1 MEMTM
6 GQMHPNILFITT
18 DEQRFDCLGCYG
30 NPVIRT
36 PNMDRIAREGVRFA
50 RGYVQ
55 NPMCMPSR
63 MALMTGRYCSEQGVN
78 INCVGLPEHEQTR
91 TFMQVLRD
99 AGYTTAAIGKMHM
112 MPKWGPFG
120 FTYLDL
126 VEGKAD
132 ENNQYIDYLKAK
144 GLNGKQHEA
153 KGEPGLFG
161 THTNSLALEDTID
174 AFVGRR
180 ATQWLADREEE
191 SPFFLWVS
199 FSNPHFPF
207 DPPEPYDTMY
217 NPEKVPAPVWRED
230 EMSTKPT
237 QRQLQ
242 EERGY
247 DKATE
252 ADLRRMIAHTY
263 GNITL
268 VDDQIGEL
276 LKVVEEKG
284 LLDHTLIAFTSDHGD
299 HLGDH
304 RLLHKSGV
312 TFYDISVRVPYLI
325 RYPARFPEGV
335 VCEAIVESIDLP
347 ATFLDAAGVEAPQTM
362 QGRSLVGLAEGKLTN
377 WREDAFSEIDLHMN
391 PQMHAPHDPGSRDY
405 VAMICTSE
413 WKYIHFPNLGIG
425 ELYDLVADP
434 KELTNLFYDPAF
446 QHRVAE
452 MRLRLLNR
460 FMANQRPFV
469 GESTDTFRQHYRA
482 DHRPPRPIPGVTYAS
497 GNSSNATEEA
507 RYGRDQ

>member
-1 MEMTM
+1 MT
-6 GQMHPNILFITT
+6 QIRPNILFITT
-18 DEQRFDCLGCYG
+18 DEQRFDCMGCYG
-30 NPVIRT
+30 NALIRT
-36 PNMDRIAREGVRFA
+36 PNMDRIAQEGVRFE

-63 MALMTGRYCSEQGVN
+63 MSLMTGRYCSEHGVN
-78 INCVGLPEHEQTR
+78 INCVGLPEHEQAQ
-91 TFMQVLRD
+91 TFMQSLKD

-132 ENNQYIDYLKAK
+132 ENNQYTDYLQAK
-144 GLNGKQHEA
+144 GLSGKQHEA
-153 KGEPGLFG
+153 KGDPNPSETR
-161 THTNSLALEDTID
+161 THALPAEDTID
-174 AFVGRR
+174 GFVGRR
-180 ATQWLADREEE
+180 ATRWLADQQDK

-217 NPEKVPAPVWRED
+217 DPDEVPAPVWREY
-230 EMSTKPT
+230 EMAAKPT

-242 EERGY
+242 QERGY
-247 DKATE
+247 DKVTE
-252 ADLRRMIAHTY
+252 AELRRMIAHTY

-268 VDDQIGEL
+268 VDDLVGEIL
-276 LKVVEEKG
+276 DVVETKG
-284 LLDHTLIAFTSDHGD
+284 LLANTLIAFTSDHGD

-325 RYPARFPEGV
+325 RYPALFPEGA
-335 VCEAIVESIDLP
+335 VCDAMVESIDLP
-347 ATFLDAAGVEAPQTM
+347 ATFLDVAGVEAPATM
-362 QGRSLVGLAEGKLTN
+362 QGRSLVGLAEGKLTD

-391 PQMHAPHDPGSRDY
+391 PRMHGPHDPRARDY
-405 VAMICTSE
+405 VAMVCTRE
-413 WKYIHFPNLGIG
+413 WKYVHFPNLGIG
-425 ELYDLVADP
+425 ELYDLVHDP
-434 KELTNLFYDPAF
+434 HELTNLFYDPGQAE
-446 QHRVAE
+446 RVAE

-460 FMANQRPFV
+460 FMANQRPFI
-469 GESTDTFRQHYRA
+469 GERTDTFREHYFA
-482 DHRPPRPIPGVTYAS
+482 DHRPPKPIPGVTYADS
-497 GNSSNATEEA
+497 ETNSPTEEV
-507 RYGRDQ
+507 